1 MHERYFRFDFHT
13 ISMIGWTAGLLLSS
27 YFSVHE
33 WVYWE
38 LFIGSKKALIID
50 IVVTILMIVL
60 ICIGLIPTTTAW
72 YLSDHC
78 VMSSY
83 QYTISGAVMGILA
96 AYLFTKSPLA
106 SYLGLKEHSDSS
118 ATVQQSPQPEN
129 DTPKRVTVG
138 KHLMNFEDLRSTTVS
153 YVCHKQR

>member
-1 MHERYFRFDFHT
+1 
-13 ISMIGWTAGLLLSS
+13 
-27 YFSVHE
+27 
-33 WVYWE
+33 
-38 LFIGSKKALIID
+38 
-50 IVVTILMIVL
+50 
-60 ICIGLIPTTTAW
+60 
-72 YLSDHC
+72 
-78 VMSSY
+78 
-83 QYTISGAVMGILA
+83 MGILA